1 MAELLLEVLSEEIP
15 ARMQTRAAADFA
27 RVLRRRLEANALA
40 CDGVEGFATPRR
52 LAAVARGVPLRQPD
66 TREERRGPRVGA
78 PERALRGFL
87 RSAGLDSPE
96 RCEQRE
102 TAKGAFWFATVE
114 RWGRRAVEVLPEAVR
129 ETVADMPWPKSMRWG
144 AARLRW
150 VRPLRSVL
158 CVFDGEVVP
167 GALPLGGEGGTLAFA
182 DSTAGHARQAGGG
195 CGSAP
200 ARFAVSSFADYRA
213 KLEAAGVVLDS
224 AERARRIVAE
234 ARRLAEAAGLRFDP
248 DPALLEETAGLVE
261 WPTPLPGAIDDAF
274 MGLPPE
280 VLATAMK
287 RHQKYFPLSAA
298 DGAPA
303 NRFVMVADGATADG
317 GAAVR
322 AGNERVLRARLH
334 DAAFFW
340 DGDRRVPLESRTP
353 MLDRVVFHARLGS
366 VGDKRRR
373 LESLGPATAEYV
385 PGADAASVARAA
397 RLCKAD
403 LVTGMV
409 GEFAGLQ
416 GVMGRYYALHDG
428 ETEAVA
434 DAVAEHYAPA
444 GAGDECPQKPV
455 SVALALADRLD
466 TLAGFFMIGERPTG
480 SKDPFALRRAALG
493 AVRLILDNALRVP
506 LRRVLETGAA
516 GHGAEA
522 PAAVAG
528 EALDFIAER
537 LRVHMREGGLR
548 HDAAAAVFA
557 ASGDDDLLR
566 LRRRADALAAFLAT
580 GDGADLLA
588 AFRRAANI
596 LRIEEKKD
604 GVRHDG
610 PVAATALAEP
620 AESALCA
627 GLDRAGRDIADAIA
641 AERFDAAMRA
651 LALLRAP
658 VDRFFEEVTV
668 NAESAELRANR
679 LRLLSRVRS
688 ALAGVADFAKIEG
701 GTSV

>member
-114 RWGRRAVEVLPEAVR
+114 RRGRRAVEVLPEAAR

-150 VRPLRSVL
+150 VRPLRGVL
-158 CVFDGEVVP
+158 CVFDGQAVP
-167 GALPLGGEGGTLAFA
+167 GALPLGGEGGTLAFS
-182 DSTAGHARQAGGG
+182 DSTVGHARQAGGG

-213 KLEAAGVVLDS
+213 KLEAAGVVLDP

-248 DPALLEETAGLVE
+248 DPALLDETAGLVE

-274 MGLPPE
+274 MRLPPE

-298 DGAPA
+298 DGTPA
-303 NRFVMVADGATADG
+303 NRFVMVANGATADG

-340 DGDRRVPLESRTP
+340 DGDRRVPLENRTP

-373 LESLGPATAEYV
+373 LESLGPTTAEYV

-444 GAGDECPQKPV
+444 GAGDECPRKPV

-522 PAAVAG
+522 PAAVAA

-548 HDAAAAVFA
+548 HDAAAAVSA

-627 GLDRAGRDIADAIA
+627 GLDRAGRDIADALA

>member
-114 RWGRRAVEVLPEAVR
+114 RRGRRAVEVLPEAVR

-150 VRPLRSVL
+150 VRPLRGVL
-158 CVFDGEVVP
+158 CVFDGEAVP
-167 GALPLGGEGGTLAFA
+167 GALPLGGEGGTLAFS
-182 DSTAGHARQAGGG
+182 DSTVGHARQAGGG

-200 ARFAVSSFADYRA
+200 ARLAVSSFADYRA
-213 KLEAAGVVLDS
+213 KLEAAGVVLDP
-224 AERARRIVAE
+224 AERARRIVAG

-248 DPALLEETAGLVE
+248 DPALLDETAGLVE
-261 WPTPLPGAIDDAF
+261 WPAPLTGAIDDAF

-340 DGDRRVPLESRTP
+340 DGDRRVPLENRTP
-353 MLDRVVFHARLGS
+353 MLDRVTFHARLGS

-428 ETEAVA
+428 ETDAVA

-444 GAGDECPQKPV
+444 GAGDECPRKPV

-522 PAAVAG
+522 PAAVAA

-537 LRVHMREGGLR
+537 LRVYMREGGLR

-620 AESALCA
+620 AEAALCA

>member
-52 LAAVARGVPLRQPD
+52 LAAVAHGVPLRQPD
-66 TREERRGPRVGA
+66 AREERRGPRVGA

-114 RWGRRAVEVLPEAVR
+114 RRGRRAVEVLPEAVR
-129 ETVADMPWPKSMRWG
+129 ETIADMPWPKSMRWG

-158 CVFDGEVVP
+158 CVFDGEAVP
-167 GALPLGGEGGTLAFA
+167 GALPLGGEGGTLAFS
-182 DSTAGHARQAGGG
+182 DSTVGHARQAGGG

-200 ARFAVSSFADYRA
+200 ARFAVSSFSDYRA
-213 KLEAAGVVLDS
+213 KLEAAGVVLDP

-261 WPTPLPGAIDDAF
+261 WPAPLTGAIDDAF

-340 DGDRRVPLESRTP
+340 DGDRRVPLENRTP

-444 GAGDECPQKPV
+444 GAGDECPRKPV

-522 PAAVAG
+522 PAAVAA

-688 ALAGVADFAKIEG
+688 ALADVADFAKIEG

>member
-27 RVLRRRLEANALA
+27 RVLRRRLEASALA
-40 CDGVEGFATPRR
+40 CEGAEGFATPRR
-52 LAAVARGVPLRQPD
+52 LVAVARGVPLRQPD
-66 TREERRGPRVGA
+66 TKEERRGPRVGA

-96 RCEQRE
+96 RCERRE
-102 TAKGAFWFATVE
+102 TAKGAFWFAVIE
-114 RWGRRAVEVLPEAVR
+114 RRGRRAVEVLPEVVR
-129 ETVADMPWPKSMRWG
+129 ATVADMPWPKSMRWG

-150 VRPLRSVL
+150 VRPLRGVL
-158 CVFDGEVVP
+158 CVFDGEAVP
-167 GALPLGGEGGTLAFA
+167 GALPLGGEAGALAFA
-182 DSTAGHARQAGGG
+182 DSTVGHTRGRR
-195 CGSAP
+195 GSAP
-200 ARFAVSSFADYRA
+200 ARLAVSSFADYRA
-213 KLEAAGVVLDS
+213 KLEAAGVVLDT

-234 ARRLAEAAGLRFDP
+234 GRRLAGAAGLGFDP
-248 DPALLEETAGLVE
+248 DPALLEEAAGLVE
-261 WPTPLPGAIDDAF
+261 WPTPLPGSIDDAF
-274 MGLPPE
+274 MRLPPE
-280 VLATAMK
+280 VLATAMM

-298 DGAPA
+298 DGTPT
-303 NRFVMVADGATADG
+303 NRFVMVADGAPADG

-340 DGDRRVPLESRTP
+340 DSDRRVPLESRTP
-353 MLDRVVFHARLGS
+353 MLDRMAFHARLGS

-373 LESLGPATAEYV
+373 LEAFGPAVAEYV

-428 ETEAVA
+428 EAAAVA
-434 DAVAEHYAPA
+434 DAIAEHYAPA
-444 GAGDECPQKPV
+444 GAGDECPRKPV

-466 TLAGFFMIGERPTG
+466 TLAGFFAIGERPTG

-493 AVRLILDNALRVP
+493 AVRLVLDNALRVP
-506 LRRVLETGAA
+506 LRGVLETAAA

-522 PAAVAG
+522 PGAAAAA
-528 EALDFIAER
+528 ALDFIAER

-566 LRRRADALAAFLAT
+566 LRRRAAALADFLAT

-596 LRIEEKKD
+596 LRIEERKD
-604 GVRHDG
+604 GARHDG
-610 PVAATALAEP
+610 PVTAAALAEP

-627 GLDRAGRDIADAIA
+627 GLDRAERDIADALG

-688 ALAGVADFAKIEG
+688 ALAGVADFARIEG
-701 GTSV
+701 GTSA

>member
-52 LAAVARGVPLRQPD
+52 LAAVARGMPLRQPD

-114 RWGRRAVEVLPEAVR
+114 RRGRRAVEVLPEVVR

-150 VRPLRSVL
+150 VRPLRGVL
-158 CVFDGEVVP
+158 CVFDGEAVP
-167 GALPLGGEGGTLAFA
+167 GALPLGGQGGTLAFS
-182 DSTAGHARQAGGG
+182 DSTVGHARQAGGG

-213 KLEAAGVVLDS
+213 KLEAAGVVLDP
-224 AERARRIVAE
+224 AERARRIAAE
-234 ARRLAEAAGLRFDP
+234 ARRLAEAEGLRFDP

-261 WPTPLPGAIDDAF
+261 WPAPLTGAIDDAF

-340 DGDRRVPLESRTP
+340 DGDRRVPLENRTP

-385 PGADAASVARAA
+385 PGTDAASVARAA

-444 GAGDECPQKPV
+444 GAGDECPRKPV

-620 AESALCA
+620 AEAALCA
-627 GLDRAGRDIADAIA
+627 GLDRAGRDIADALA

>member
-66 TREERRGPRVGA
+66 TREERRGPRVGS

-114 RWGRRAVEVLPEAVR
+114 RRGRRAVEVLPEAVR

-158 CVFDGEVVP
+158 CVFDGEAVP
-167 GALPLGGEGGTLAFA
+167 GALPLGGEGGTLAFS
-182 DSTAGHARQAGGG
+182 DSTVGHARQAGGG

-261 WPTPLPGAIDDAF
+261 WPTPLTGAIDDAF
-274 MGLPPE
+274 MRLPPE

-340 DGDRRVPLESRTP
+340 DGDRRVPLENRTP

-428 ETEAVA
+428 ETDAVA

-444 GAGDECPQKPV
+444 GAGDECPRKPV

-522 PAAVAG
+522 PAAVAA

-580 GDGADLLA
+580 ADGADLLA

>member
-114 RWGRRAVEVLPEAVR
+114 RRGRRAVEVLPEVVR
-129 ETVADMPWPKSMRWG
+129 ATITDMPWPKSMRWG

-150 VRPLRSVL
+150 VRPLRGVL
-158 CVFDGEVVP
+158 CVFDGEAVP
-167 GALPLGGEGGTLAFA
+167 GALPLGGEGGTLAFS
-182 DSTAGHARQAGGG
+182 DSTVGHARQAGGD

-213 KLEAAGVVLDS
+213 KLEAAGVVLDP
-224 AERARRIVAE
+224 AERSRRIVAE
-234 ARRLAEAAGLRFDP
+234 GRRIAEAAGLRFDP
-248 DPALLEETAGLVE
+248 DPALLDETAGLVE

-274 MGLPPE
+274 MRLPPE

-340 DGDRRVPLESRTP
+340 DGDRRVPLENRTP

-428 ETEAVA
+428 EAEAVA

-444 GAGDECPQKPV
+444 GAGDECPRKPV

-522 PAAVAG
+522 PAAVAA

-604 GVRHDG
+604 GILHDG

-627 GLDRAGRDIADAIA
+627 GLDRAGRDIADALA

-668 NAESAELRANR
+668 NAEPAELRANR

>member
-27 RVLRRRLEANALA
+27 RVLRRRLEAAALA
-40 CDGVEGFATPRR
+40 CEGAEGFATPRR

-66 TREERRGPRVGA
+66 TKEERRGPRVGA

-96 RCEQRE
+96 RCERRE
-102 TAKGAFWFATVE
+102 TAKGAFWFAVIE
-114 RWGRRAVEVLPEAVR
+114 RRGRRAVEVLPEVVR
-129 ETVADMPWPKSMRWG
+129 ATVADMPWPKSMRWG

-158 CVFDGEVVP
+158 CVFDGEAVP
-167 GALPLGGEGGTLAFA
+167 GALPLGGKAGALAFA
-182 DSTAGHARQAGGG
+182 DSTVGHTRGRR
-195 CGSAP
+195 GSAP
-200 ARFAVSSFADYRA
+200 ARLAVSSFADYRA
-213 KLEAAGVVLDS
+213 KLEAAGVVLDP

-234 ARRLAEAAGLRFDP
+234 GRRLAGAAGLGFDP
-248 DPALLEETAGLVE
+248 DPALLEEAAGLVE
-261 WPTPLPGAIDDAF
+261 WPTPLPGSIDDAF
-274 MGLPPE
+274 MRLPPE
-280 VLATAMK
+280 VLATAMM

-298 DGAPA
+298 DGTPA
-303 NRFVMVADGATADG
+303 NRFVMVADGAPADG

-353 MLDRVVFHARLGS
+353 MLDRMAFHARLGS

-373 LESLGPATAEYV
+373 LEAFGPAVAEYV
-385 PGADAASVARAA
+385 PGADGASVARAA

-403 LVTGMV
+403 LVTDMV

-428 ETEAVA
+428 EAAAVA
-434 DAVAEHYAPA
+434 DAIAEHYAPA
-444 GAGDECPQKPV
+444 GSGDECPRKPV

-466 TLAGFFMIGERPTG
+466 TLAGFFAIGERPTG

-493 AVRLILDNALRVP
+493 AVRLVLDNALRVP
-506 LRRVLETGAA
+506 LRGVLETAAA

-522 PAAVAG
+522 PGAAAT

-566 LRRRADALAAFLAT
+566 LRRRAAALADFLAT

-596 LRIEEKKD
+596 LRIEERKD
-604 GVRHDG
+604 GARHDG
-610 PVAATALAEP
+610 PVAAAALAEP

-627 GLDRAGRDIADAIA
+627 GLDRAERDIADALG

-688 ALAGVADFAKIEG
+688 ALAGVADFARIEG
-701 GTSV
+701 GTSA

>member
-27 RVLRRRLEANALA
+27 RVLRRRLEAAALS

-52 LAAVARGVPLRQPD
+52 LAAAAHGVPLRQPD
-66 TREERRGPRVGA
+66 TKEERRGPRVGA

-96 RCEQRE
+96 RCERRE
-102 TAKGAFWFATVE
+102 TAKGAFWFAVIE
-114 RWGRRAVEVLPEAVR
+114 RRGRRAVEVLPEVVR
-129 ETVADMPWPKSMRWG
+129 ATVADMPWPKSMRWG
-144 AARLRW
+144 AGRLRW
-150 VRPLRSVL
+150 VRPLRGVL
-158 CVFDGEVVP
+158 CVFDGKAVP
-167 GALPLGGEGGTLAFA
+167 GALPLGGEGGALAFA
-182 DSTAGHARQAGGG
+182 DSTVGHTGGHTGG
-195 CGSAP
+195 CRRSA
-200 ARFAVSSFADYRA
+200 ARLAVSSLADYRA

-234 ARRLAEAAGLRFDP
+234 GRRLAGAAGLRFDP
-248 DPALLEETAGLVE
+248 DPALLEEAAGLIE
-261 WPTPLPGAIDDAF
+261 WPTPLSGSIDDAF
-274 MGLPPE
+274 MRLPPE

-287 RHQKYFPLSAA
+287 RHQKYFPLSTA
-298 DGAPA
+298 DGTPA

-340 DGDRRVPLESRTP
+340 DGDRRAPLESRTP
-353 MLDRVVFHARLGS
+353 MLDRMTFHARLGS

-373 LESLGPATAEYV
+373 LEALGPAVAECV

-397 RLCKAD
+397 HLCKAD

-428 ETEAVA
+428 EAVAVA
-434 DAVAEHYAPA
+434 DAIAEHYAPA
-444 GAGDECPQKPV
+444 GAGDECPRKPV

-466 TLAGFFMIGERPTG
+466 TLAGFFAIGERPTG

-493 AVRLILDNALRVP
+493 AVRLVLDNALRVP
-506 LRRVLETGAA
+506 LRGVLETAAA

-522 PAAVAG
+522 PGAAAA

-537 LRVHMREGGLR
+537 LRVHMRDGGLR

-566 LRRRADALAAFLAT
+566 LRRRAAALAAFLAT

-596 LRIEEKKD
+596 LRIEERKD
-604 GVRHDG
+604 GTRHDG
-610 PVAATALAEP
+610 PVAAAALAEP

-627 GLDRAGRDIADAIA
+627 GLDRAERDIADALA

-688 ALAGVADFAKIEG
+688 ALAGVADFARIEG
-701 GTSV
+701 GTSA

>member
-27 RVLRRRLEANALA
+27 RVLRRRLEAAALA
-40 CDGVEGFATPRR
+40 CDGAEGFATPRR

-66 TREERRGPRVGA
+66 TKEERRGPRVGA
-78 PERALRGFL
+78 PERALQGFL

-96 RCEQRE
+96 RCERRE
-102 TAKGAFWFATVE
+102 TAKGAFWFAVIE
-114 RWGRRAVEVLPEAVR
+114 RRGRRAVEVLPEVVR
-129 ETVADMPWPKSMRWG
+129 ATVADMPWPKSMRWG

-150 VRPLRSVL
+150 VRPLRGVL
-158 CVFDGEVVP
+158 CVFDGEAVP
-167 GALPLGGEGGTLAFA
+167 GALPLGGEAGTLAFA
-182 DSTAGHARQAGGG
+182 DSTVGHTRGRR
-195 CGSAP
+195 GSAP
-200 ARFAVSSFADYRA
+200 TRLAVSSFADYRA
-213 KLEAAGVVLDS
+213 KLEAAGVVLDP

-234 ARRLAEAAGLRFDP
+234 GRRLAEAAGLGFDP
-248 DPALLEETAGLVE
+248 DPALLEEAAGLIE
-261 WPTPLPGAIDDAF
+261 WPTPLAGSIDDAF
-274 MGLPPE
+274 MRLPPE
-280 VLATAMK
+280 VLATAMM
-287 RHQKYFPLSAA
+287 RHQKYFPLSTA
-298 DGAPA
+298 DGTPA
-303 NRFVMVADGATADG
+303 NRFVMVADGAPADG

-353 MLDRVVFHARLGS
+353 MLDRMAFHARLGS

-373 LESLGPATAEYV
+373 LEAFGPAVAEYV

-428 ETEAVA
+428 EAAAVA
-434 DAVAEHYAPA
+434 DAIAEHYAPA
-444 GAGDECPQKPV
+444 GAGDECPRKPV

-466 TLAGFFMIGERPTG
+466 TLAGFFAIGERPTG

-493 AVRLILDNALRVP
+493 AVRLVLDNALRVP
-506 LRRVLETGAA
+506 LRGVLETAAA

-522 PAAVAG
+522 PDAAAA

-566 LRRRADALAAFLAT
+566 LRRRAAALADFLAT

-596 LRIEEKKD
+596 LRIEERKD
-604 GVRHDG
+604 GARHDG
-610 PVAATALAEP
+610 PVAAAALAEP

-627 GLDRAGRDIADAIA
+627 GLDRAERDIADALG

-688 ALAGVADFAKIEG
+688 ALAGVADFARIEG
-701 GTSV
+701 GTSA

>member
-66 TREERRGPRVGA
+66 TREERRGPRVGS

-114 RWGRRAVEVLPEAVR
+114 RRGRRAVEVLPEAVR

-158 CVFDGEVVP
+158 CVFDGEAVP
-167 GALPLGGEGGTLAFA
+167 GALPLGGEGGTPAFS
-182 DSTAGHARQAGGG
+182 DSTVGHARQAGGG

-261 WPTPLPGAIDDAF
+261 WPTPLTGAIDDAF

-340 DGDRRVPLESRTP
+340 DGDRRVPLENRTP

-373 LESLGPATAEYV
+373 LESLGPAAAEYV

-444 GAGDECPQKPV
+444 GAGDECPRKPV

-620 AESALCA
+620 AEAALCA

>member
-114 RWGRRAVEVLPEAVR
+114 RRGRRAVEVLPEAVR

-150 VRPLRSVL
+150 VRPLRGVL
-158 CVFDGEVVP
+158 CVFDGQAVP
-167 GALPLGGEGGTLAFA
+167 GALPLGGEGGTLAFS
-182 DSTAGHARQAGGG
+182 DSTVGHARQAGGG

-213 KLEAAGVVLDS
+213 KLEAAGVVVDP

-444 GAGDECPQKPV
+444 GAGDECPRRPV

-522 PAAVAG
+522 PAAVAA

-620 AESALCA
+620 AEAALCA